1 MINLREFKQDDASA
15 LVALANNENVSRY
28 MTTAFP
34 YPYTAEDA
42 EWWISEGCK
51 SGIVRAIEYENQF
64 VGSVGAQPYSA

>member
-42 EWWISEGCK
+42 EWWIS
-51 SGIVRAIEYENQF
+51 
-64 VGSVGAQPYSA
+64 